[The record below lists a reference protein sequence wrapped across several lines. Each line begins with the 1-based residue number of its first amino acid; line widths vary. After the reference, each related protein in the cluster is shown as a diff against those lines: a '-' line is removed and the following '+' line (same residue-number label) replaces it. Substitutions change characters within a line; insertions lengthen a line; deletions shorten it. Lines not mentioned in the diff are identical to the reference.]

1 MNIKLK
7 GKPRE
12 NTSLYYDSLKMVL
25 RPVTPTERKEEME
38 SQVQEPSLND
48 LSYSDSKFQSAF
60 KETIKIMLPSMTAII
75 DLT

>member
-1 MNIKLK
+1 MNIKAK

-12 NTSLYYDSLKMVL
+12 NTSLYYDNLKMVL
-25 RPVTPTERKEEME
+25 RLVTPTERKEEME

-48 LSYSDSKFQSAF
+48 LSYSDSKFQSTF

-75 DLT
+75 DLP